1 MFSTEAQAEIRG
13 VPRFPNLRGT
23 ARFVAAQGGTVVQI
37 CVHGLPAGGCGSLIG
52 LFLQDACGGFP
63 PRGALPPL
71 TNAGGMALATFL
83 TDDFMPGDILGMNLV
98 LTETTMPGACQGA
111 VIAAGRIVPDP
122 FGQPSC
128 PGDPPPRPGCGC
140 DRLPAPPCR
149 PAPCPPMR
157 PPLYPRPF
165 PCR

>member
-1 MFSTEAQAEIRG
+1 M
-13 VPRFPNLRGT
+13 
-23 ARFVAAQGGTVVQI
+23 
-37 CVHGLPAGGCGSLIG
+37 IG

-128 PGDPPPRPGCGC
+128 PGDPPPRPGCIR
-140 DRLPAPPCR
+140 DRHALRGLHASAVKKLRKKVCAR
-149 PAPCPPMR
+149 LNEKTNIKIYCI
-157 PPLYPRPF
+157 Y
-165 PCR
+165 